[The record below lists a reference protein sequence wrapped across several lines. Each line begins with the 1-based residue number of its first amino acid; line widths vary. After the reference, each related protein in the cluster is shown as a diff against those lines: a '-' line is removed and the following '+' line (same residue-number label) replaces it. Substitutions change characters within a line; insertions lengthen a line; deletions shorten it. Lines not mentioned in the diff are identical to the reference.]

1 MSMNQQSVG
10 EIARSIAG
18 ATAVF
23 HKYKLDFCCNGHLTL
38 ADACVKKKVEID
50 DVISDLQTLID
61 DQKQHLDRVE
71 TLQTDELIEH
81 ILARYHEVHRHQ
93 LPELIRLAERVEKVH
108 KTHPDC
114 PTGLAS
120 LLIEMQQELL
130 SHMMKEEQILF
141 PMIRA
146 QQPQAVHPIEMMRYE
161 HTLHGESLEVL
172 EKLTHD
178 ITPPAGACNI
188 WQALYI
194 GLNTFKLDLMQHIH
208 LENNELFMRVS

>member
-1 MSMNQQSVG
+1 MSINQQSVG
-10 EIARSIAG
+10 EIARSITG

-38 ADACVKKKVEID
+38 ADACVKKNVWID
-50 DVISDLQTLID
+50 EVISDLQTLID
-61 DQKQHLDRVE
+61 NQKQHLNRVE
-71 TLQTDELIEH
+71 ALQTDELIEH

-108 KTHPDC
+108 KAHPDC
-114 PTGLAS
+114 PTGLTS
-120 LLIEMQQELL
+120 LLIEMRQALL

-146 QQPQAVHPIEMMRYE
+146 NQSQAVHPIAMMRHE
-161 HTLHGESLEVL
+161 HTQHGESLEAL

-178 ITPPAGACNI
+178 ITPPEGACNT

-194 GLNTFKLDLMQHIH
+194 GLNAFKHDLMQHIH
-208 LENNELFMRVS
+208 LENNELFMRIS

>member
-10 EIARSIAG
+10 EIARSISG

-38 ADACVKKKVEID
+38 ADACVKKNVGID
-50 DVISDLQTLID
+50 EVISDLQTLMD
-61 DQKQHLDRVE
+61 DQKQHVDRVE
-71 TLQTDELIEH
+71 ALQTDELIEH
-81 ILARYHEVHRHQ
+81 ILVRYHEVHRHQ

-120 LLIEMQQELL
+120 LLIEMQKELF

-146 QQPQAVHPIEMMRYE
+146 QQPQAVHPIEMMRHE
-161 HTLHGESLEVL
+161 HTQHGESLEAL

-178 ITPPAGACNI
+178 ITPPTGACNT

-194 GLNTFKLDLMQHIH
+194 GLNTFKHDLMHHIH